1 MLKWMIF
8 SHFHDHYSRGV
19 HTIRSTGGDNTITTS
34 SDSDFLLSPPEQNHQ
49 LTFNATGVVV
59 RTVGDDLPLQDMAY
73 LVACAF
79 VNGENTSN
87 LISPMNLT
95 VRLQEGICYF

>member
-1 MLKWMIF
+1 MIF
-8 SHFHDHYSRGV
+8 SQFHDHYPHGV
-19 HTIRSTGGDNTITTS
+19 HTIRLTGGDNTIITA
-34 SDSDFLLSPPEQNHQ
+34 SDSNFLLSPPGQNYQ

-59 RTVGDDLPLQDMAY
+59 RTVGDDLPLQDRAY

-79 VNGENTSN
+79 INGENTSN

-95 VRLQEGICYF
+95 VQLLEGICFSSS